1 MSGVNRVLIKI
12 FMKMNLP
19 GTKIAKVG
27 RLAPKPNIT
36 RGAVKIIKR
45 KFKVPVAPRMR
56 QPVAPRMRQY
66 GDKGYKPSTG
76 KGVGH

>member
-12 FMKMNLP
+12 FMKLNLP
-19 GTKIAKVG
+19 GIKVGRAKVVTNHSLSIG
-27 RLAPKPNIT
+27 RLAPKT
-36 RGAVKIIKR
+36 KKIIKR
-45 KFKVPVAPRMR
+45 RTKA
-56 QPVAPRMRQY
+56 PVAPRMRQY